1 MDSME
6 NGRERGTP
14 RAMRGAH
21 HTRSMTMDPDRWQKA
36 ADIFIAALEHEGA
49 DRERIVQRAVGDD
62 LRLRQEVEG
71 LLASHARA
79 GEFLEQPVVAV
90 TNTLSSAAGA
100 TPDQATT
107 YVRPIRRFGD
117 YELLSEIARGGMGVV
132 FRARQV
138 GLNRMVAL
146 KTIVGGTLASSAQ
159 VERFKTEAEAA
170 ANLDHPNIVPIYEVG
185 EHDGEHYFSMR
196 LVEGGSL
203 EQRLDQY
210 ALPGGSGDRSPRT
223 RAELKERQQRI
234 ARLMVTIARAVHHAH
249 QRGILHRDLK
259 PANILL
265 DAQGEPLITDFGI
278 AKPLTS
284 DGRWTQ
290 SIMVM
295 GTPSYMAP
303 EQAAGARQLTTAA
316 DIFSLGAILYH
327 LLTRRLPFSGA
338 TPVETLQRVMY
349 QEPAAP
355 HAVNADVDR
364 DLETICLKCLNKDP
378 DRRYSSAEALA
389 DDLAR
394 WLSGEPITARPVGQ
408 AERVWRWCRRKPALA
423 TLWLGLATAI
433 LAGAV
438 VSTALWRRAEG
449 TATTLR
455 ESLFAADLGV
465 AVQAW
470 EAGSVARARE
480 LLERQRPRPGQSDLR
495 TFEWRY
501 LFGLT
506 RPRELLT
513 VTSESPSIWG
523 SALSSD
529 GQLLAG
535 GGGDGVVY
543 LWDRTS
549 GTLVGKL
556 RASKNIIYCV
566 AFSPDAA
573 MLAASSIAP
582 PEVQLWDVKTQS
594 LIGRL
599 PHSTGVYSLAFSPD
613 GKTLATNGGYPYAVT
628 TPAELSLWDVASRSK
643 VAALVGHSSSSGWMS
658 FSPDGRLLAT
668 PQGNGTVILWDVRTR
683 AMVGELTGHRGLVIS
698 AKFSPDG
705 ELLATGGLDGSV
717 CLWRPATRQLVGV
730 LGVHK
735 GPVYSIAFSSRGDRL
750 VSGSMDHTAR
760 LWDVH
765 AQRAIATFLGHLS
778 RIFSV
783 SFGPDGKTVATGSLD
798 GTLKIWDASDTA
810 VGDVFDRHPG
820 SIATVDF
827 SPDGRLM
834 LRSDR
839 YVNQITLWSGPAWH
853 KVATVPQ
860 AQSSFSTTG
869 LMASTSPRSP
879 VLTLWNTSSGTPLQS
894 GTINLSAATPHR
906 PLFSANGKYLAV
918 GAGEGSPAVDIWDVD
933 EHKRVAQLT
942 DGAEKSAVT
951 VYAVSQDGRWIATA
965 YGSGDT
971 RLWDARSWSEIRT
984 LPGSGHAVHALAF
997 SPDGRLLAAGGE
1009 DTTVRLWDLD
1019 AGSGA
1024 VVLRGDTGAV
1034 FSLAF
1039 APDGE
1044 TLAVGSFD
1052 GALKFW
1058 NVHTRRDVLTIRAHD
1073 SVVCGMAFSPD
1084 GRTLA
1089 TISVDQTMRLWN
1101 APALS
1106 EIDR

>member
-1 MDSME
+1 MSMD
-6 NGRERGTP
+6 R
-14 RAMRGAH
+14 
-21 HTRSMTMDPDRWQKA
+21 DRWQKA
-36 ADIFIAALEHEGA
+36 ADIFIAALEHEGP
-49 DRERIVQRAVGDD
+49 DRERIVQQGVGDD
-62 LRLRQEVEG
+62 VSLRQQVEE
-71 LLASHARA
+71 LLGSHARA

-90 TNTLSSAAGA
+90 TSTLSPQAGR
-100 TPDQATT
+100 TPDDSTT
-107 YVRPIRRFGD
+107 RVARIRRFGD
-117 YELLSEIARGGMGVV
+117 YELLAEIARGGMGVV

-146 KTIVGGTLASSAQ
+146 KTIVGGTLASPAL
-159 VERFKTEAEAA
+159 VERFRTEAEAA

-210 ALPGGSGDRSPRT
+210 ALPAGSADRSPRT

-234 ARLMVTIARAVHHAH
+234 ARLMVTVARAVHHAH

-265 DAQGEPLITDFGI
+265 DAHGEPLITDFGI

-316 DIFSLGAILYH
+316 DIFSLGAILYQ
-327 LLTRRLPFSGA
+327 LLTRQLPFQGA
-338 TPVETLQRVMY
+338 TPIETIQKVMY

-355 HAVNADVDR
+355 HSVNADVDH
-364 DLETICLKCLNKDP
+364 DLETICLKCLNKDAH
-378 DRRYSSAEALA
+378 RRYASAEALA

-394 WLSGEPITARPVGQ
+394 WLSGEPIAARPVGQ

-423 TLWLGLATAI
+423 TLWLGLAAAI

-438 VSTALWRRAEG
+438 VSTAQWRRAER
-449 TATTLR
+449 TAATLR
-455 ESLFAADLGV
+455 ENLYAADMGV
-465 AVQAW
+465 AVHAW

-480 LLERQRPRPGQSDLR
+480 LLERQRPGPGQPDLR

-513 VTSESPSIWG
+513 VTSESASIWG
-523 SALSSD
+523 SAISPD

-535 GGGDGVVY
+535 GGGNGVVY
-543 LWDRTS
+543 LWDTN

-556 RASKNIIYCV
+556 QASKSIVYCV
-566 AFSPDAA
+566 AFSPDGTV
-573 MLAASSIAP
+573 LATSSTVPA
-582 PEVQLWDVKTQS
+582 EVQLWDVKTRS
-594 LIGRL
+594 LIGTL
-599 PHSTGVYSLAFSPD
+599 PHHTGVYSLAFSPD
-613 GKTLATNGGYPYAVT
+613 GHTLATNGGYPYAVA
-628 TPAELSLWDVASRSK
+628 TPAELSLWDVASRVK
-643 VAALVGHSSSSGWMS
+643 LAALVGHSSSAGWMS

-668 PQGNGTVILWDVRTR
+668 PHGNGTVILWDVRTR

-717 CLWRPATRQLVGV
+717 CLWRAATRQLVGV

-735 GPVYSIAFSSRGDRL
+735 GPVYSIAFSPRGDRL

-810 VGDVFDRHPG
+810 VVDVFDRHPG
-820 SIATVDF
+820 NIATVDF

-834 LRSDR
+834 ARSDF
-839 YVNQITLWSGPAWH
+839 YANQITLWSGPAWR
-853 KVATVPQ
+853 KLATVPQ

-869 LMASTSPRSP
+869 LMASTSTSSP
-879 VLTLWNTSSGTPLQS
+879 VLTLWNTSSGTPIQN
-894 GTINLSAATPHR
+894 GTISLPAVTPHR
-906 PLFSANGKYLAV
+906 PLFSADGRYLAI
-918 GAGEGSPAVDIWDVD
+918 GAADGSPAVGIWNVD
-933 EHKRVAQLT
+933 ERKPVAQLI
-942 DGAEKSAVT
+942 DGAEKSAVSA
-951 VYAVSQDGRWIATA
+951 YAFSRDGRWIATA
-965 YGSGDT
+965 YANGNT
-971 RLWDARSWSEIRT
+971 RLWDTASWSVVRM
-984 LPGSGHAVHALAF
+984 LPGGAHQVRALAF

-1019 AGSGA
+1019 TGSAA

-1034 FSLAF
+1034 LSLAF

-1044 TLAVGSFD
+1044 TLAAGSFD

-1058 NVHTRRDVLTIRAHD
+1058 NVPTRRDVLTLRAHD
-1073 SVVCGMAFSPD
+1073 SVVCGIAFSPD

-1089 TISVDQTMRLWN
+1089 TISVDQTMRLWT

-1106 EIDR
+1106 ETDR